1 MRKLFSFLLL
11 GVFLMNAFAVQAQT
25 ANKQVRS
32 KTTFTKGWKFTR
44 NDSPEFISPD
54 YNDAKWESV
63 VVPHDWA
70 IYGPFSIHN
79 DKQNVAISQDGQKD
93 AMEHAGRTGGLPFV
107 GVGWYRLNFEVP
119 ELAKDQKATL
129 IIDGAMS
136 NAEVFVNGEKAGY
149 WPYGYNTFHL
159 DVTPF
164 VKVGKGNQLAIRLE
178 NQPESSR
185 WYPGAGLY
193 RNVHLLVTN
202 DAHVPVW
209 GTQLTTPIVNKEM
222 AKVSIIT
229 TLDKGKKANADYRIE
244 TSIVNSQ
251 GKVVA
256 NETESLSRFK
266 NDTFEQDFLVSN
278 PELWDVDSPSLYKA
292 VSKIY
297 DGSKQI
303 DEYETVFGIRSI
315 EIVPDKGF
323 YLNGELVKFKGVC
336 NHHDLGPLGA
346 AVNEAAIRRQ
356 VTLLKE
362 MGCNAIR
369 TSHNMPAPEL
379 VKVCDEMGMM
389 VMVETFD
396 EWKTAKCE
404 NGYNKIFD
412 EWMEKDLVNTIHHFR
427 NNPSVVMWCIGNEVP
442 DQWKAFWGPKLSYEM
457 QAICHREDP
466 TRPVTQG
473 MDMPDAVVNNNMA
486 AVMDV
491 AGFNYRPHKYQ
502 ENYHKLPQRLIL
514 GSETAS
520 TVSSR
525 GIYKFPVERQS
536 MKKYPDHQSS
546 SYDVE
551 HCGWSNLP
559 EDDFIMHEDLPYCMG
574 EFVWTGSDYLGEP
587 TPYYTDWPSHS
598 SLFGI
603 IDLASLPKDRF
614 YLYRSHWN
622 KGAETLHILPH
633 WNWEGREGEVT
644 PVFVYTNH
652 PTAELFINGKSQG
665 KRTKDLSVTIENSN
679 DSTSRAEFKRQKRY
693 RLMWMDTKYEPGT
706 VKVVAYNEQG
716 QAVAEK
722 EIVTA
727 GKPHSIKLEADRN
740 VLTADGQDLAYVT
753 VSVVDK
759 DGNLCPMDTSEIFF
773 KVKGAGFYR
782 AGANGNTVSM
792 EQFHKPKM
800 KVFSGQMT
808 AIVQTN
814 ETPGTI
820 TLEAT
825 SSKLKSGKL
834 VLTSESK

>member
-164 VKVGKGNQLAIRLE
+164 VKVEKGNQLAIRLE

-297 DGSKQI
+297 DGNKQI